1 MDPSTHPWYTLYI
14 DAFSY
19 FSEFV
24 NVPQHLPPDVDE
36 AEEVIHPDYNDRD
49 ESLDCARRGLFDDP
63 DNDDAMVPDGA
74 DRGVFAFNGGKTSTK
89 LSYCSGTSWTRCNVA

>member
-24 NVPQHLPPDVDE
+24 DVPQHHAPDVDE
-36 AEEVIHPDYNDRD
+36 AEEVIHPDYDDVD
-49 ESLDCARRGLFDDP
+49 ESLDCARGGPGGLFDEE
-63 DNDDAMVPDGA
+63 DNDDTTADG
-74 DRGVFAFNGGKTSTK
+74 GVFRFNAGKTTLLKRS
-89 LSYCSGTSWTRCNVA
+89 LENFFF